1 MPNKESVSQKI
12 ELLHKKVKQ
21 LQSEK
26 YSDDDI
32 ISTLENEG
40 IDRHYAQTILEN
52 IDDEKADNKSFR
64 NSVIMGFFYLG
75 GGLLLNFL
83 SEKISENNGFNM
95 QLIFYGIIILGIS
108 TIIRGFILYKR

>member
-32 ISTLENEG
+32 ISTLENDG
-40 IDRHYAQTILEN
+40 IDKHYAQTILEN
-52 IDDEKADNKSFR
+52 IDDEKADSKSFR
-64 NSVIMGFFYLG
+64 NSLIMGFFYLG
-75 GGLLLNFL
+75 GGILINLF
-83 SEKISENNGFNM
+83 SAKISENHNSNF
-95 QLIFYGIIILGIS
+95 QYVFYGIIILGIS